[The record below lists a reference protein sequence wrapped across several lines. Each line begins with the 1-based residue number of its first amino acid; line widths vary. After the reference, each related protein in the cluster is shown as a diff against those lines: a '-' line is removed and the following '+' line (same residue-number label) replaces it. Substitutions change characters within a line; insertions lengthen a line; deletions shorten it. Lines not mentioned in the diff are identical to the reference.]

1 MIDNKAQLTVY
12 YDGACPRCI
21 KDRNNY
27 QKLQGQKTD
36 TVCWF
41 DITGKEKQLEEL
53 GSDPQH
59 ASTELHVKNAEGNIV
74 SEMDAYILLMSRVPL
89 LKPLAFIIAL
99 PIIRTLLARLY
110 HYSVNKRLIQSGRLN
125 NENQTKAGELTKT
138 SPS

>member
-1 MIDNKAQLTVY
+1 MIDNKSRLTVY

-36 TVCWF
+36 TVYWF
-41 DITGKEKQLEEL
+41 DITGKDKQLEEL
-53 GSDPQH
+53 GIDPQH
-59 ASTELHVKNAEGNIV
+59 ALTELHVKNAEGNIV

-99 PIIRTLLARLY
+99 PIIRQLLARLY
-110 HYSVNKRLIQSGRLN
+110 HYKVNKRLLQSGRLN
-125 NENQTKAGELTKT
+125 NKNN
-138 SPS
+138 

>member
-1 MIDNKAQLTVY
+1 MIDNKSRLTVY

-36 TVCWF
+36 TVYWF
-41 DITGKEKQLEEL
+41 DITGKDKQLEEL
-53 GSDPQH
+53 GIDPQH
-59 ASTELHVKNAEGNIV
+59 ALTELHVKNAEGNIV

-99 PIIRTLLARLY
+99 PIIRPLLARLY
-110 HYSVNKRLIQSGRLN
+110 HYKVNKRLLQSGRLN
-125 NENQTKAGELTKT
+125 NKNN
-138 SPS
+138 